1 MAAREGAS
9 VIVLESQSGTSF
21 SSTAVCKGNYCVIG
35 SDEQKAAGIEDDVEL
50 FVQDALAYG
59 VDDDALPGNKEEVI
73 RLYAENSLECY
84 DLLKEL
90 GVEFSAP
97 YMLAGHSVFRVHRV
111 DNADMQSR
119 LTAAA
124 QEAGANFLFN
134 TEFEELIVDATG
146 TVLGAFA
153 SDGGKTIAVKA
164 KRGVALTTGS
174 FVRNSA
180 LVDDCLPG
188 LSKVELSTGA
198 GATRQRAYC
207 GAEPGRPALWAQQA
221 ARHRGLVPRKRP
233 RRL

>member
-73 RLYAENSLECY
+73 RLYAENSRECY

-97 YMLAGHSVFRVHRV
+97 YMMAGHSVWTTPTCRVV
-111 DNADMQSR
+111 
-119 LTAAA
+119 
-124 QEAGANFLFN
+124 
-134 TEFEELIVDATG
+134 
-146 TVLGAFA
+146 
-153 SDGGKTIAVKA
+153 
-164 KRGVALTTGS
+164 
-174 FVRNSA
+174 
-180 LVDDCLPG
+180 
-188 LSKVELSTGA
+188 
-198 GATRQRAYC
+198 
-207 GAEPGRPALWAQQA
+207 
-221 ARHRGLVPRKRP
+221 
-233 RRL
+233 

>member
-97 YMLAGHSVFRVHRV
+97 YMMAGHSVFRVHRV

-164 KRGVALTTGS
+164 K
-174 FVRNSA
+174 
-180 LVDDCLPG
+180 
-188 LSKVELSTGA
+188 
-198 GATRQRAYC
+198 
-207 GAEPGRPALWAQQA
+207 
-221 ARHRGLVPRKRP
+221 
-233 RRL
+233 